1 MLAGLACL
9 ALAIALIAVV
19 ALTPS
24 SVRLADDQW
33 LRWMLG
39 VRVPPGVSTAK
50 VLNVV
55 AGGTVMWV
63 IRGVIAAALA
73 IWRRWRGL
81 LVFALAELCA
91 ELCIGPVKA
100 LVDRPRPAGSLVA
113 VTGQSMP
120 SGHVLT
126 AGVTAIALALI
137 LTRPGRSRLLAIV
150 AVAAWSILVALSRT
164 YLSAHW
170 LTDVL
175 ASLLLGTGWAALW
188 FGMLAPSQR
197 TPYPRTTV
205 APAREPRH
213 GRPPGGQP
221 SPLRLSRRGPA
232 IHKIRLAGDGPALA
246 QPGEAT
252 VELHGNQGVEQPPRL
267 AGGRVGSEGS
277 AQRARSFQP
286 ETAARHSGDSHRRK
300 AGPLTEKCRHISPRL
315 AARWA
320 LPRSGA
326 AGILIS
332 FTREQ
337 TSTTSFLEATPDPA
351 GKQANQE
358 MRRRGEEHAPS
369 REVPS
374 NPAT

>member
-1 MLAGLACL
+1 MSRPGHGTELNPSRSDDHGGRLRLASPGWMLAGLACL

-33 LRWMLG
+33 LRWMLDVRAPSG
-39 VRVPPGVSTAK
+39 VFTAK

-55 AGGTVMWV
+55 GGGTVMWV
-63 IRGVIAAALA
+63 VRGAIAVALA
-73 IWRRWRGL
+73 IWRRWRAL
-81 LVFALAELCA
+81 VVFALAELCA

-137 LTRPGRSRLLAIV
+137 LTRPGRSRPLAIV
-150 AVAAWSILVALSRT
+150 AAAAWSILVALSRT

-197 TPYPRTTV
+197 TPYPRTAV
-205 APAREPRH
+205 SPAREPGH

-221 SPLRLSRRGPA
+221 SPQRLSRRGPA
-232 IHKIRLAGDGPALA
+232 IHKIRLAGDG
-246 QPGEAT
+246 
-252 VELHGNQGVEQPPRL
+252 
-267 AGGRVGSEGS
+267 GS

-320 LPRSGA
+320 PPRSGA

-332 FTREQ
+332 FTPEQ
-337 TSTTSFLEATPDPA
+337 TSTTSFCKLRPILRENKGT
-351 GKQANQE
+351 
-358 MRRRGEEHAPS
+358 RR
-369 REVPS
+369 
-374 NPAT
+374 